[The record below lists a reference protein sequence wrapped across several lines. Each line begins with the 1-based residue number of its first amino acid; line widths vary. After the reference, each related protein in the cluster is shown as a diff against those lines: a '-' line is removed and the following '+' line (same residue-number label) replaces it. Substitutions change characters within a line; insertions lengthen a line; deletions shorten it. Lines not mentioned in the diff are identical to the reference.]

1 MKDYLLKHKID
12 LTKKRLEARTYSL
25 EHFCRK
31 YGFNIGKY
39 DYLLK
44 VSENHYIWKYENDQA
59 VLYAHGDYANG
70 YLFKLC
76 IYERGNK

>member
-1 MKDYLLKHKID
+1 MTYKID
-12 LTKKRLEARTYSL
+12 LTKKLPRARTNSL

-31 YGFNIGKY
+31 YKFKIGKP

-44 VSENHYIWKYENDQA
+44 VSENHYIWKYQNDQEII
-59 VLYAHGDYANG
+59 YAHGDYENG

-76 IYERGNK
+76 IYESEQQLWTN